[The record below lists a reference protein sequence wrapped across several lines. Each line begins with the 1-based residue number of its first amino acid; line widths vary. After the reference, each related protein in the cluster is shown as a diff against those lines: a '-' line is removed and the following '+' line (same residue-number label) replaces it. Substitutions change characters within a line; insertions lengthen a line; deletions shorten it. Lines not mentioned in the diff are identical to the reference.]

1 MNKSN
6 WESLQTQSFNRASA
20 RARARGLLD
29 PGAFRET
36 LGPPA
41 MCTSPHLPALGEIAE
56 FDDGMVAGVGLMAG
70 RPVFMVSMEGGF
82 FGGGIGEVNGAKMFA
97 AIRLAVETGAA
108 LEKQHG
114 GPLPDSRRPAVVIS
128 FDSGGV
134 RLHEANAGLLAHAEI
149 IDAIQ
154 DARAQ
159 GVPLIALCGGRIGA
173 FGGMG
178 FVIMAADVIIMNE
191 QGRIGLTGPEV
202 IEQEMGPAEF
212 DASDRAL
219 VWRTTGGKHRY
230 IMGDCDYLVE
240 DSIGAFRR
248 QAQAVLRLDRPTI
261 AGMRKTGAPALVR
274 REKRR
279 VALAAQG
286 EIKDSADL
294 WRRAGNAS
302 PAALT
307 EMTLAEFLEK
317 VSRLPRP
324 PITD

>member
-1 MNKSN
+1 
-6 WESLQTQSFNRASA
+6 
-20 RARARGLLD
+20 
-29 PGAFRET
+29 
-36 LGPPA
+36 
-41 MCTSPHLPALGEIAE
+41 
-56 FDDGMVAGVGLMAG
+56 
-70 RPVFMVSMEGGF
+70 
-82 FGGGIGEVNGAKMFA
+82 
-97 AIRLAVETGAA
+97 
-108 LEKQHG
+108 
-114 GPLPDSRRPAVVIS
+114 
-128 FDSGGV
+128 
-134 RLHEANAGLLAHAEI
+134 
-149 IDAIQ
+149 
-154 DARAQ
+154 
-159 GVPLIALCGGRIGA
+159 
-173 FGGMG
+173 MG

-191 QGRIGLTGPEV
+191 QGPHRPDGTRG
-202 IEQEMGPAEF
+202 
-212 DASDRAL
+212 DRAGDGAGGIRRPTAL

-261 AGMRKTGAPALVR
+261 AGMRKTRALALVR
-274 REKRR
+274 RKRR

-286 EIKDSADL
+286 DRRFRADL